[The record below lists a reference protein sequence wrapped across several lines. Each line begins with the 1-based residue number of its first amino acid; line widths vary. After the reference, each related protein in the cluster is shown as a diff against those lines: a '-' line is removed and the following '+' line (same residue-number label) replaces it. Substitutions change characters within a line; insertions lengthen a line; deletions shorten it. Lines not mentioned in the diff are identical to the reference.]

1 MTGALA
7 DVVGPGILIALA
19 GSLILGTAVVGAFL
33 PSLRNVS

>member
-19 GSLILGTAVVGAFL
+19 GALTLGAALVGAFL